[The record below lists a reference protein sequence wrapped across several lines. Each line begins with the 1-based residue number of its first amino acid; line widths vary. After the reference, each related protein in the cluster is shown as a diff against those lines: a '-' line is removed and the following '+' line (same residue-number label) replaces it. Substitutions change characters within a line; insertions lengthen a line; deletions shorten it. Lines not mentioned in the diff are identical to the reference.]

1 MRYLLLICQDEKAWG
16 GLTEEERQRI
26 YLAFRQLRE
35 QLIAAGQFVDGSQ
48 LQPTASATTVRLRQ
62 GKRLVTDGPFAETR
76 EQLAGYF
83 LVDVK
88 DLDQAIDIAGRIP
101 TAATGTIEIRPLIPT
116 AVPAT
121 AR

>member
-1 MRYLLLICQDEKAWG
+1 MRYLLMICQDEKAWA
-16 GLTEEERQRI
+16 GLSEEERQRI

-35 QLIAAGQFVDGSQ
+35 QLIGTGQFVDGSQ

-83 LVDVK
+83 LIDVK
-88 DLDQAIDIAGRIP
+88 NLDEAIDIAGRIP

-116 AVPAT
+116 AVPA
-121 AR
+121 ASR